1 MSPLVPW
8 YVLAATLVTMPSG
21 EEILARVSET
31 NARRRAVA
39 YSGIREYSLRNARF
53 AMEATV
59 RASMIHRPGEGM
71 HFTVLKSSGS
81 VKLAGIVERLLAF
94 EADASVAPKR
104 CDYEISPV
112 NYQARFRRTETIAGR
127 LCYVIDLMP
136 RRKSRYLL
144 DGTLWVDSGSYG
156 VVRLQG
162 SPSASVSMWVGTPHI
177 TEEFSEIG
185 GLWLPSH
192 THSVGTGRLLG
203 ASELE
208 IRYTDYEI
216 KDLGTPQARLGSAV
230 YE

>member
-1 MSPLVPW
+1 
-8 YVLAATLVTMPSG
+8 
-21 EEILARVSET
+21 
-31 NARRRAVA
+31 
-39 YSGIREYSLRNARF
+39 
-53 AMEATV
+53 
-59 RASMIHRPGEGM
+59 MIHRPGEGM

-81 VKLAGIVERLLAF
+81 VKLAGIVERLLAL

-104 CDYEISPV
+104 CGYEISPV

-127 LCYVIDLMP
+127 VCYVIDLMP

-144 DGTLWVDSGSYG
+144 DGTIWVDAGSYG

-192 THSVGTGRLLG
+192 TRSLSTGRLLG

-208 IRYTDYEI
+208 IRYTDYEV
-216 KDLGTPQARLGSAV
+216 KDPGTPQARPGSAV

>member
-1 MSPLVPW
+1 MSLLVPW

-21 EEILARVSET
+21 EEILARVSDT

-39 YSGIREYSLRNARF
+39 YSGVREYSLRNARF
-53 AMEATV
+53 AVEATV
-59 RASMIHRPGEGM
+59 LARMSYRPGEGM
-71 HFTVLKSSGS
+71 HFTVLKRSGS
-81 VKLAGIVERLLAF
+81 IKLAGIVERLLAS
-94 EADASVAPKR
+94 EADASVAAKH
-104 CDYEISPV
+104 CDHEISPA
-112 NYQARFRRTETIAGR
+112 NYQARFRGTETMAGR
-127 LCYVIDLMP
+127 VCYMIDLMP
-136 RRKSRYLL
+136 RRKSKYLL
-144 DGTLWVDSGSYG
+144 DGTLWIDTGSYG

-177 TEEFSEIG
+177 TEEFSEIS

-192 THSVGTGRLLG
+192 TRSVVSGRLLG

-216 KDLGTPQARLGSAV
+216 KDLGTPQALLGSAV